1 MIYLIQPTE
10 APMPAFD
17 KDKHIMNK
25 IDGVGVQVNV
35 SLPVA
40 FFFNNE
46 NPMQVKWLV
55 INGMEALK
63 RNHKIFL

>member
-1 MIYLIQPTE
+1 
-10 APMPAFD
+10 MPAFD

-40 FFFNNE
+40 FFSIMKT
-46 NPMQVKWLV
+46 PCRS
-55 INGMEALK
+55 NG
-63 RNHKIFL
+63 

>member
-1 MIYLIQPTE
+1 MLLHGDDVLCFNRFLVLLYLFQPTE

-25 IDGVGVQVNV
+25 IEGVAVQVNV

-46 NPMQVKWLV
+46 NPRS
-55 INGMEALK
+55 NS
-63 RNHKIFL
+63 